1 MKGQMEMSLK
11 ERSTSVRVGE
21 KVGEGVPGG
30 LMMEILLDFKTR
42 RRRVERLV
50 KGFKEE
56 RDEKRL
62 SSRVRSVM
70 VGRRELGVRVV

>member
-70 VGRRELGVRVV
+70 VGRREWGVRVV